1 MSARAAASG
10 RRRRRKQ
17 GDRPSEAPRKSKR
30 PRRRSLRL
38 VVVAALA
45 AVLLSL
51 LGALALWARSSG
63 PGGGKRFTLA
73 VASGASTGELA
84 DRLLGEGAIRSPG
97 LFSLYVRVLGKAPE
111 PGEHFL
117 RDDLSPRELAQRL
130 GRSAGRPRV
139 RVLVPE
145 GWNHVQI
152 GRRLEELEVTT
163 LRAFRGAV
171 YDVAL
176 LRELGLPG
184 PSAEGYLFPATY
196 ELFLD
201 SDATSVVRTLAL
213 EAKKRF
219 ERLLREKAAD
229 AERLARE
236 HRFGLHEIVTLA
248 SVVERETGDAEE
260 LPLVAGVFFN
270 RLNDPTFRPLR
281 SLQSDPTA
289 AYGCLV
295 EPERAASCGGAN
307 GAVTPAMLRDP
318 ENRYN
323 TYRHPG
329 LPPGAIGNPG
339 ERALRAVLSPTKTEY
354 LYFVAK
360 GGGRHHF
367 SRTFEEHRDAV
378 GGVASA
384 PGSADKSPSK

>member
-1 MSARAAASG
+1 M
-10 RRRRRKQ
+10 
-17 GDRPSEAPRKSKR
+17 
-30 PRRRSLRL
+30 
-38 VVVAALA
+38 
-45 AVLLSL
+45 SL
-51 LGALALWARSSG
+51 LGALALWARSPG
-63 PGGGKRFTLA
+63 PGPGNRFTVGLA
-73 VASGASTGELA
+73 EGASPREITGILESQ
-84 DRLLGEGAIRSPG
+84 RAIESPA
-97 LFSLYVRVLGKAPE
+97 LFSLYVRLFGKAPE
-111 PGEHFL
+111 RGQHLL

-130 GRSAGRPRV
+130 GRSAARPRV

-163 LRAFRGAV
+163 LGAFREAV
-171 YDVAL
+171 YDEAL
-176 LRELGLPG
+176 RRDLGISG

-196 ELFLD
+196 ELFVD
-201 SDATSVVRTLAL
+201 SDARAVVRTLAL

-219 ERLLREKAAD
+219 ERLQREKAAD
-229 AERLARE
+229 FERLSRE
-236 HRFGLHEIVTLA
+236 QRFGLHEIITLA
-248 SVVERETGDAEE
+248 SVVERETGAPEE

-295 EPERAASCGGAN
+295 EPERASSCTGAN

-318 ENRYN
+318 ANRYN

-339 ERALRAVLSPTKTEY
+339 ERALRAVLTPAKTDY
-354 LYFVAK
+354 LFFVTK
-360 GGGRHHF
+360 GGGKHHF
-367 SRTFEEHRDAV
+367 SRTFEEHRGAV